1 MRKELK
7 VKMNKNEGASSP
19 NISTPMGWYPWYPRD
34 FASSITV
41 RSMSF
46 TARAIYRELLDI
58 QWENGCLT
66 DVERLLNI
74 LAISQEQWSEFAPYL
89 DELFPDGRNIRLD
102 QLRTEAIER
111 QKAKKSAGQKSAES
125 RRSQVQKPK
134 KTKRY
139 EQVMNKC
146 STDVQQVFNSSS
158 TDVQPNTNTNT
169 NRLLTLDKSS
179 VETRDV
185 WIIPECLREDRFLA
199 SWSAFV
205 QHRKDIKK
213 PISAV
218 GGKALLHKLSKH
230 DAELAADALDESLA
244 NGWQGVFPEK
254 VERSERPGRT
264 RSGSNERNSMLARIG
279 SSIEELE

>member
-1 MRKELK
+1 
-7 VKMNKNEGASSP
+7 MNKNEGASSP

-74 LAISQEQWSEFAPYL
+74 LAISREQWAEFAPYL
-89 DELFPDGRNIRLD
+89 DELFPDGHNIRLD
-102 QLRTEAIER
+102 QLRAEAIER
-111 QKAKKSAGQKSAES
+111 QKAKQNAGQKSAES
-125 RRSQVQKPK
+125 RRNQVQKPK
-134 KTKRY
+134 KSKRN
-139 EQVMNKC
+139 EHVLNKC
-146 STDVQQVFNSSS
+146 STGVQQVLNSSS
-158 TDVQPNTNTNT
+158 TDAQPNTNTNINT
-169 NRLLTLDKSS
+169 DIHLTLDKSS
-179 VETRDV
+179 VETREI

-205 QHRKDIKK
+205 RHRKDMKK
-213 PISAV
+213 PISTV
-218 GGKALLHKLSKH
+218 GGKALLHKLSRH

-264 RSGSNERNSMLARIG
+264 RSGANEKNSMLARVG
-279 SSIEELE
+279 SSFEDI